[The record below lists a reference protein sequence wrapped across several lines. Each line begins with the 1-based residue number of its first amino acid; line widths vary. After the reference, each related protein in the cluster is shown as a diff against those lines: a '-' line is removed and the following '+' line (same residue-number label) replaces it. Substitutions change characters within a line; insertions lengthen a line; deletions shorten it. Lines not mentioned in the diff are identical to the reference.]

1 MSCYICIFFSSFF
14 ESLNFIPVSGIYGL
28 FMRFVVFVSWWVKSN
43 WFLSI
48 NICLNLVAINGNTN
62 CFTKK
67 WCFALSGASME
78 PFFGFIN
85 WVDNIN
91 WLLKEFLTPTF
102 FSPSTQFHRM
112 TFVGTLLIITLAE
125 SFDTC
130 TTLILIELKGYSRK
144 THALPFHIFHLF
156 IGLLLYY
163 YFFYFFFTTNF
174 WRLFF
179 WTCGVFCLVFS
190 FSRCLKSKFKSSSRL
205 PQQIL
210 RPFDIPYNKQT
221 MFIKQRLKQGGNYDV
236 VAQ

>member
-1 MSCYICIFFSSFF
+1 MVTQIA
-14 ESLNFIPVSGIYGL
+14 SLKNDVSRCQELLRIHDNRVIDSL
-28 FMRFVVFVSWWVKSN
+28 
-43 WFLSI
+43 
-48 NICLNLVAINGNTN
+48 
-62 CFTKK
+62 
-67 WCFALSGASME
+67 

-112 TFVGTLLIITLAE
+112 TFVGTLFIITLAE

-205 PQQIL
+205 PQQFL